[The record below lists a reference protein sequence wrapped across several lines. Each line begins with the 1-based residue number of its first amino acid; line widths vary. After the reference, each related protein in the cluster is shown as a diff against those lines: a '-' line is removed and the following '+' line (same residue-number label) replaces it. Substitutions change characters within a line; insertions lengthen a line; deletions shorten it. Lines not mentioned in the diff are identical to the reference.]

1 MTRQEL
7 LDALTA
13 ERFAP
18 PVPRP
23 SRALVPLTPAAGRR
37 HLRALAEATKP
48 APRRG
53 GRRA

>member
-23 SRALVPLTPAAGRR
+23 VRPSAPITRAAGRR
-37 HLRALAEATKP
+37 HLRVLIDATKP
-48 APRRG
+48 APRA
-53 GRRA
+53 GRHA